1 MPKYDLNIV
10 ILAPA
15 PKSAWR
21 HLDSVA
27 DCRNRRLPV
36 GLLPDLPL
44 EVKKPYGVA
53 VDLGTTH
60 ISLSLFDL
68 TSARLLAGR
77 HGLNPQATFGAD
89 VMTRL
94 VAAAESPEQVQDL
107 RRQSIEAI
115 GSVLTDIAL
124 RDGIN
129 LQQVVRLMLVGNTA
143 MIALMSGRNSNL
155 LLQPSHWMSS
165 IDCLPFDTEE
175 WVSEWGIHSQ
185 AAIKVLPP
193 LAGFVGSDLLA
204 GVVAANL
211 TEQEAGSLLVDFGTN
226 TEIALWDG
234 KILWVTSA
242 AGGPAFEGS
251 GLRNGLPA
259 EPGAIYRVTMQE
271 GIPECAVIADGEPL
285 GICGTGLVDLV
296 AELVR
301 SGILTAKGRFVST
314 VPPEGFVLVR
324 GDQDIVLSKE
334 DVDLFQRAKAA
345 IGVGIQVL
353 LEQAC
358 MEYGDIRCI
367 CVSGAFGAAL
377 DVVNAQEIGLLPRIP
392 PDRIELCGNTA
403 LAGCEL
409 ALFSPEVVVQLEHL
423 GNHARIVNLA
433 HYPEFYSLF
442 LEHLYLRPCDGGVK

>member
-1 MPKYDLNIV
+1 
-10 ILAPA
+10 
-15 PKSAWR
+15 
-21 HLDSVA
+21 
-27 DCRNRRLPV
+27 
-36 GLLPDLPL
+36 
-44 EVKKPYGVA
+44 

-68 TSARLLAGR
+68 TSAQWLAGR
-77 HGLNPQATFGAD
+77 QGLNPQASFGAD

-94 VAAAESPEQVQDL
+94 MAATESPDQIQSL
-107 RRQSIEAI
+107 RRHSIEAI
-115 GSVLTDIAL
+115 GSALADIAQ

-129 LQQVVRLMLVGNTA
+129 LQQVVRLTLVGNTA
-143 MIALMSGRNSNL
+143 MLALMSGRNSNL
-155 LLQPSHWMSS
+155 LLQPSQWLNS

-175 WVSEWGIHSQ
+175 WVSEWGINPQ
-185 AAIKVLPP
+185 ATVRVLPP

-204 GVVAANL
+204 GVVATSL
-211 TEQEAGSLLVDFGTN
+211 TEQEAGCLLVDFGTN

-251 GLRNGLPA
+251 GLRHGLPA
-259 EPGAIYRVTMQE
+259 EPGAIHRVKMQE
-271 GIPECAVIADGEPL
+271 GVPECAVIAGGEPL
-285 GICGTGLVDLV
+285 GLCGTGLVDLM

-301 SGILTAKGRFVST
+301 SGILTAKGKFVPT

-324 GDQDIVLSKE
+324 GNRDIVLSKE
-334 DVDLFQRAKAA
+334 DVDLIQRAKAA

-358 MEYGDIRCI
+358 MEYEDIRRI

-392 PDRIELCGNTA
+392 HDRIELCGNTA

-423 GNHARIVNLA
+423 GDQARIVNLA
-433 HYPEFYSLF
+433 HCPEFYSLF
-442 LEHLYLRPCDGGVK
+442 LEHLYLRSCEGV